1 METMRR
7 ARWGVLL
14 VCVVAIL
21 VVMLVPAASAKP
33 APPTPVLA
41 PASGVWTWTYV
52 DYGIEWGA
60 MLDGF
65 AYNFNDAER
74 GTWKGTFNGK
84 SVEPWCVYGDPEGNV
99 WALISIGFRGK
110 VAGHYGTADIALTV
124 EIPSGVPE
132 GTPMTGHW
140 SVVTGTGGLKGLFGM
155 GTWTEDVVAEAET
168 GTGVANYSGAWW
180 LPPCRSR

>member
-1 METMRR
+1 
-7 ARWGVLL
+7 
-14 VCVVAIL
+14 VCIVAIL
-21 VVMLVPAASAKP
+21 VVMLAPAASAKP

-60 MLDGF
+60 MLDGL

-74 GTWKGTFNGK
+74 GVWKGTFNGQ
-84 SVEPWCVYGDPEGNV
+84 SVEPWCVYSDLEGNV

-110 VAGHYGTADIALTV
+110 VAGHHGTAVIALTV
-124 EIPSGVPE
+124 EIPAGVLE

-140 SVVTGTGGLKGLFGM
+140 SVVSGTGGLKGLFGM
-155 GTWTEDVVAEAET
+155 GTWTEDLVAEAET

>member
-1 METMRR
+1 MRR
-7 ARWGVLL
+7 ARWRVLL

-21 VVMLVPAASAKP
+21 MVMLAPAASAKP

-60 MLDGF
+60 VLGDLT
-65 AYNFNDAER
+65 YSFNDAER
-74 GTWKGTFNGK
+74 GTWTGTFNGK
-84 SVEPWCVYGDPEGNV
+84 SVEPWCVYGDPEGNA

-124 EIPSGVPE
+124 GDP
-132 GTPMTGHW
+132 
-140 SVVTGTGGLKGLFGM
+140 GLARPRG
-155 GTWTEDVVAEAET
+155 
-168 GTGVANYSGAWW
+168 
-180 LPPCRSR
+180 PR